1 MKLTRSK
8 LKQIIK
14 EALEEEFDPEA
25 PRGEPWWVTEMRR
38 VMTSAD
44 SLYKAMPDEGKQFLT
59 ENFEMYVKE
68 WKKERD
74 EGALQKDIR
83 YRSGGEWP
91 PGPSM
96 PEEEK
101 EI

>member
-1 MKLTRSK
+1 MKLTKSK

-68 WKKERD
+68 WKKEQAGYPEEED
-74 EGALQKDIR
+74 LSTA
-83 YRSGGEWP
+83 
-91 PGPSM
+91 